1 MLLVIICGNS
11 LTSDHRVIDRFK
23 KPIGIFFFFLVL
35 LTYHIVLDSRWN

>member
-23 KPIGIFFFFLVL
+23 KPIGIFFFYSSFDIS
-35 LTYHIVLDSRWN
+35 YSFRQ

>member
-11 LTSDHRVIDRFK
+11 LTSDHCVIDRFK
-23 KPIGIFFFFLVL
+23 KPIGIFFFLVL